1 MNMGRLGPAA
11 AAFTLGACMLAGRA
25 GAAETIT
32 IMVGGIDKIIYLP
45 AVLAQRYFEKQGLD
59 VEVVTE
65 SAGVDAEDEMIAG
78 GVQGVVGFYDHTID
92 LQAKGIEVESLV
104 QFSDVPGEVMLVSDK
119 AAGTIKSPADF
130 KNRPLGVT
138 SLGSSTDFLTE
149 YLAGQA
155 GLDHDDYRLEA
166 VDAGATFIDAMRE
179 NRIAA
184 GMTTE
189 PTASRLLSSG
199 QAQVLVDM
207 RSAQGTR
214 AALGALYPSSCLYM
228 PNSWVNAH
236 RREAAELVRGFV
248 MALRY
253 IHTHSAEQIAALLPR
268 RYYEDVGKA
277 LYVKALDAYLP
288 AFSSDGR
295 MPAEGPQTVLRVL
308 STIRPEV
315 KKANI
320 DLAKTYT
327 DIFVD
332 KVAKQ

>member
-1 MNMGRLGPAA
+1 MNMRRLGTAA
-11 AAFTLGACMLAGRA
+11 AAFALGAFMFAGRA
-25 GAAETIT
+25 GASERIT

-45 AVLAQRYFEKQGLD
+45 AVLAQRYFKQQGLD

-104 QFSDVPGEVMLVSDK
+104 QFSDVPGEVLLVSSK
-119 AAGTIKSPADF
+119 AASTIRSPADF
-130 KNRPLGVT
+130 KGQSLGVT

-149 YLAGQA
+149 YLASQA
-155 GLDHDDYRLEA
+155 ELDHDDYRLKA
-166 VDAGATFIDAMRE
+166 VDAGTTFINAMRE
-179 NRIAA
+179 NRIVA

-199 QAQVLVDM
+199 EAQVLVDM
-207 RSAQGTR
+207 RTADGVR
-214 AALGALYPSSCLYM
+214 GALGALYPSSCLYM
-228 PNSWVNAH
+228 PSSWVNTH
-236 RREAAELVRGFV
+236 RREAAELAKGFV

-253 IHTHSAEQIAALLPR
+253 LHTHSAEQIVALLPR
-268 RYYEDVGKA
+268 SYYESVGKA
-277 LYVKALDAYLP
+277 LYVRALKAYLP
-288 AFSSDGR
+288 WFSADGR
-295 MPAEGPQTVLRVL
+295 MPADGPQTVLRVL

-332 KVAKQ
+332 KVAK

>member
-1 MNMGRLGPAA
+1 MSMRRLGTAA
-11 AAFTLGACMLAGRA
+11 AAFALGACMFAGRA
-25 GAAETIT
+25 DASEKIT

-45 AVLAQRYFEKQGLD
+45 AVLAQRYFEQQGLD
-59 VEVVTE
+59 VEIVTE

-104 QFSDVPGEVMLVSDK
+104 QFSDVTGEAMLVSSK
-119 AAGTIKSPADF
+119 AAATIRSPADF
-130 KNRPLGVT
+130 KGQSLGVT

-149 YLAGQA
+149 YLAAQA
-155 GLDHDDYRLEA
+155 GLDHDDYRLQA
-166 VDAGATFIDAMRE
+166 VDAGTTFIDAMRG

-189 PTASRLLSSG
+189 PTASRLISSG

-207 RSAQGTR
+207 RSADGVR
-214 AALGALYPSSCLYM
+214 SALGALYPSSCLYM

-236 RREAAELVRGFV
+236 RREAAQLVKGFV

-253 IHTHSAEQIAALLPR
+253 LHTHSAEQIAALLPR
-268 RYYEDVGKA
+268 SYYEPVGKA

-288 AFSSDGR
+288 SFSGDGR
-295 MPAEGPQTVLRVL
+295 MPADGPQTVLRVL
-308 STIRPEV
+308 STIRPEI

-320 DLAKTYT
+320 DLTKTYT

-332 KVAKQ
+332 KVAK

>member
-1 MNMGRLGPAA
+1 MRRLGTAA
-11 AAFTLGACMLAGRA
+11 AAFALGACMFAGRA
-25 GAAETIT
+25 DASEKIT

-45 AVLAQRYFEKQGLD
+45 AVLAQRYFEQQGLD
-59 VEVVTE
+59 VEIVTE

-104 QFSDVPGEVMLVSDK
+104 QFSDVPGEAMLVSSK
-119 AAGTIKSPADF
+119 AAATIRSPADF
-130 KNRPLGVT
+130 KGQSLGVT

-149 YLAGQA
+149 YLAAQA
-155 GLDHDDYRLEA
+155 GLDHDDYRLQA
-166 VDAGATFIDAMRE
+166 VDAGTTFIDAMRG

-189 PTASRLLSSG
+189 PTASRLISSG

-207 RSAQGTR
+207 RSADGVR
-214 AALGALYPSSCLYM
+214 SALGALYPSSCLYM

-236 RREAAELVRGFV
+236 RREAAQLVKGFV

-253 IHTHSAEQIAALLPR
+253 LHTHSAEQIAALLPR
-268 RYYEDVGKA
+268 SYYEPVGKA

-288 AFSSDGR
+288 SFSGDGR
-295 MPAEGPQTVLRVL
+295 MPADGPQTVLRVL
-308 STIRPEV
+308 STIRPEI

-320 DLAKTYT
+320 DLTKTYT

-332 KVAKQ
+332 KVAK

>member
-1 MNMGRLGPAA
+1 MSMRRLGTAA
-11 AAFTLGACMLAGRA
+11 AAFALGACMFAGRA
-25 GAAETIT
+25 DASEKIT

-45 AVLAQRYFEKQGLD
+45 AVLAQRYFEQQGLD
-59 VEVVTE
+59 VEIVTE

-104 QFSDVPGEVMLVSDK
+104 QFSDVPGEAMLVSSK
-119 AAGTIKSPADF
+119 AAATIRSPADF
-130 KNRPLGVT
+130 KGQSLGVT

-149 YLAGQA
+149 YLAAQA
-155 GLDHDDYRLEA
+155 GLDHDDYRLQA
-166 VDAGATFIDAMRE
+166 VDAGTTFIDAMRG

-189 PTASRLLSSG
+189 PTASRLISSG

-207 RSAQGTR
+207 RSADGVR
-214 AALGALYPSSCLYM
+214 SALGALYPSSCLYM

-236 RREAAELVRGFV
+236 RREAAQLVKGFV

-253 IHTHSAEQIAALLPR
+253 LHTHSAEQIAALLPR
-268 RYYEDVGKA
+268 SYYEPVGKA

-288 AFSSDGR
+288 SFSGDGR
-295 MPAEGPQTVLRVL
+295 MPADGPQTVLRVL
-308 STIRPEV
+308 STIRPEI

-320 DLAKTYT
+320 DLTKTYT

-332 KVAKQ
+332 KVAK

>member
-1 MNMGRLGPAA
+1 MDMRRLGAA
-11 AAFTLGACMLAGRA
+11 MAAFALGACMIASEA
-25 GAAETIT
+25 GASEKIT

-45 AVLAQRYFEKQGLD
+45 AVLAQRYFKQHGLNVD
-59 VEVVTE
+59 VVTE

-104 QFSDVPGEVMLVSDK
+104 QFSEVPGEAILVSSK
-119 AAGTIKSPADF
+119 AAATIGTPADF
-130 KNRPLGVT
+130 KGQALGVT

-149 YLAGQA
+149 YLAAQA
-155 GLDHDDYRLEA
+155 GLDHDDYRLQA
-166 VDAGATFIDAMRE
+166 VDAGTTFINAMRE
-179 NRIAA
+179 GRIVA

-189 PTASRLLSSG
+189 PTASRLIASG

-207 RSAQGTR
+207 RTADGVR

-248 MALRY
+248 VALRY
-253 IHTHSAEQIAALLPR
+253 LHTHSAEQIVALLPR
-268 RYYEDVGKA
+268 SYYESVGKA
-277 LYVKALDAYLP
+277 RYIEALNAYLP
-288 AFSSDGR
+288 AFSADGR
-295 MPAEGPQTVLRVL
+295 MPVQGPQTVLRVL

-332 KVAKQ
+332 KVDK